1 MTARSD
7 PSKRPAQRSA
17 PWGGRPRVTD
27 PKRRFIAVRCT
38 DQQRADIDAA
48 ATRAGL
54 SIGAFLRT
62 VALGTPGPR
71 AARRPPV
78 ELAELARLLGQ
89 IGKLGSNVNQ
99 LAAHSNRSQDG
110 LALVEL
116 RLMRRD
122 LAVLRIAT
130 LNALGRQP

>member
-1 MTARSD
+1 MAEAKTQPTQSAHQ
-7 PSKRPAQRSA
+7 PA
-17 PWGGRPRVTD
+17 PWGGRPRVEN
-27 PKRRFIAVRCT
+27 PKDRRLNLRCT
-38 DQQRADIDAA
+38 AAQFTDLDAA
-48 ATRAGL
+48 ASRAGL
-54 SIGAFLRT
+54 SIGAFLR
-62 VALGTPGPR
+62 AKAFGTPGPR
-71 AARRPPV
+71 AARRPSV

-99 LAAHSNRSQDG
+99 LTAFCHRSQADP
-110 LALVEL
+110 ALVEL

>member
-1 MTARSD
+1 MGEAETQR
-7 PSKRPAQRSA
+7 KRSA
-17 PWGGRPRVTD
+17 PWGGRPRVDD
-27 PKRRFIAVRCT
+27 PKDRRLNLRCT
-38 DQQRADIDAA
+38 AAQYAEVDEA

-54 SIGAFLRT
+54 SLGAFLR
-62 VALGTPGPR
+62 AKAFGSPGPR

-99 LAAHSNRSQDG
+99 LAHHANQGQDG
-110 LALVEL
+110 PALVEL

-130 LNALGRQP
+130 LNALGRHP

>member
-1 MTARSD
+1 MAEAETQRARSV
-7 PSKRPAQRSA
+7 RTSA
-17 PWGGRPRVTD
+17 PWGGRPRVEN
-27 PKRRFIAVRCT
+27 PKDRRLNLRCT
-38 DQQRADIDAA
+38 AAQYAEADQA

-54 SIGAFLRT
+54 SLGAFLR
-62 VALGTPGPR
+62 AKAFGTPGPR

-78 ELAELARLLGQ
+78 EVAELARLLGQ

-99 LAAHSNRSQDG
+99 LTAFCHRSQTDP
-110 LALVEL
+110 ALVEL

-130 LNALGRQP
+130 LNALGRQL

>member
-1 MTARSD
+1 M
-7 PSKRPAQRSA
+7 P
-17 PWGGRPRVTD
+17 D
-27 PKRRFIAVRCT
+27 PKDRRLNVRCT
-38 DQQRADIDAA
+38 AAQFADIDAA
-48 ATRAGL
+48 ASRAGL

-62 VALGTPGPR
+62 VALGSPGPR

-99 LAAHSNRSQDG
+99 LTAFCHRSQTDP
-110 LALVEL
+110 ALVEL
-116 RLMRRD
+116 RLMKRD

-130 LNALGRQP
+130 LNALGRHP